1 MARVDVA
8 VGLVINQ
15 AAEVLVSKRHAH
27 QHQGNLWE
35 FPGGK
40 REAEESRF
48 AALAREIHEEVGLAV
63 HAAEPF
69 LAIEHDYGDKHV
81 LLDVWRVT
89 EFSGEAE
96 GREGQVL
103 QWLPVDALSSLD
115 FPAANLAILEALKK
129 HV

>member
-27 QHQGNLWE
+27 QHQGGLWE

-40 REAEESRF
+40 READESRF
-48 AALAREIHEEVGLAV
+48 AALAREIHEEVGLDV
-63 HAAEPF
+63 QKAEPF
-69 LAIEHDYGDKHV
+69 LSIEHDYGDKHV

-89 EFSGEAE
+89 AYSGDAK
-96 GREGQVL
+96 GREGQTL
-103 QWLPVDALSSLD
+103 QWLPVHALSSLD

-129 HV
+129 QA